1 MEGIV
6 HLRELVQ
13 SSQRDKKCSD
23 ACGCDVMVCSS
34 GFLHSSREDVKSL
47 CGIHGITYSGNLDV
61 TKTTHLLIPLTKRDL
76 RLCQEYA
83 EVVLKTDKVMKC
95 WEKDIP
101 VVCLDW
107 LFERVGDACG
117 RCRVYNGRAGFE
129 DKGVEEYMW
138 TPMGEASCSTPELL
152 GFSDDHV
159 SPSQE
164 PQCTGLIA
172 SLDDESSEYERT
184 PDINSLDSDLLRN
197 FAKVRVTPNSE
208 SSMVEHQV
216 ASEFTFAQVLHEED
230 SFEFGHQYEDDFSK
244 QSKDDSSPCA
254 TNEMAN
260 SVRLQDAFIPGDLV
274 GRAPKGNAVR
284 KRHGIQS
291 RAPGL
296 IQFTYSMVFK
306 NLNHMTIDAKAKNIA
321 VKVKC
326 TVVGNTDDG
335 STMLVKPLHFY
346 RILGQDWMLEYRPFK
361 VDENGTYEMSLQTE
375 IDSCPVA
382 FISGKVLTSKT
393 QKSRGPPMKPLPLV
407 SATHGHPPYFYRNE

>member
-1 MEGIV
+1 
-6 HLRELVQ
+6 
-13 SSQRDKKCSD
+13 
-23 ACGCDVMVCSS
+23 
-34 GFLHSSREDVKSL
+34 
-47 CGIHGITYSGNLDV
+47 
-61 TKTTHLLIPLTKRDL
+61 
-76 RLCQEYA
+76 
-83 EVVLKTDKVMKC
+83 
-95 WEKDIP
+95 
-101 VVCLDW
+101 
-107 LFERVGDACG
+107 
-117 RCRVYNGRAGFE
+117 
-129 DKGVEEYMW
+129 
-138 TPMGEASCSTPELL
+138 L

-197 FAKVRVTPNSE
+197 FAKVRVTPTSE

-230 SFEFGHQYEDDFSK
+230 SFEFGHQYEDDLSK

-321 VKVKC
+321 VKVKR

-361 VDENGTYEMSLQTE
+361 FDENGTYEMSLQTE